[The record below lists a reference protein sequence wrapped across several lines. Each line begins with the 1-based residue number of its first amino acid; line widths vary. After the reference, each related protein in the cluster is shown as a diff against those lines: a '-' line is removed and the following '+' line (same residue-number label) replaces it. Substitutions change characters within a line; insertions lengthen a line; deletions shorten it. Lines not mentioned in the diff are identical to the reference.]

1 MHAEDLLIDDGSDGE
16 LREGEGQVRTMLE
29 RARARTTRSNTYAVE
44 AVGERLP
51 ELDVVAALALIVET
65 VNA

>member
-1 MHAEDLLIDDGSDGE
+1 
-16 LREGEGQVRTMLE
+16 MLE
-29 RARARTTRSNTYAVE
+29 QARARTTRSNTYAVE